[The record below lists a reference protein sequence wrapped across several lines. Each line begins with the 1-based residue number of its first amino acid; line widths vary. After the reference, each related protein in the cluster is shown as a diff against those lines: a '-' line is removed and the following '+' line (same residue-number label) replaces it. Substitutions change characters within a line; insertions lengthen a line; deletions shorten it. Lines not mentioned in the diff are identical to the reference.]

1 MLNQN
6 FHEKV
11 VLKPSQLTP
20 VSSPCDGVE
29 RTLLERNEN
38 SEYAISTTIV
48 EFKPNSFFN
57 EHVHDSGEELLVLE
71 GTFSDEFGDY
81 PAGTYLRN
89 PDNTSHIPFSK
100 DGCLIFVKLRQFMD
114 DDSTRIVKN
123 TNNLPWLQGLVSGLE
138 VMPLHQYKSEHV
150 ALVKWEPNT
159 LFNTHKHWG
168 GEEILVIDG
177 VFYDEYGSYPKGS
190 WIRSPHLSSHKPFT
204 KSEGAIIFVKT
215 GHLL

>member
-11 VLKPSQLTP
+11 VLKSSQLTP

-48 EFKPNSFFN
+48 EFKPNSFFD

-100 DGCLIFVKLRQFMD
+100 DGCLIFVKLIIESCLTEPPSEISCFRDM
-114 DDSTRIVKN
+114 T
-123 TNNLPWLQGLVSGLE
+123 L
-138 VMPLHQYKSEHV
+138 YAKSWTMIG
-150 ALVKWEPNT
+150 AQ
-159 LFNTHKHWG
+159 
-168 GEEILVIDG
+168 
-177 VFYDEYGSYPKGS
+177 
-190 WIRSPHLSSHKPFT
+190 
-204 KSEGAIIFVKT
+204 KS
-215 GHLL
+215 

>member
-11 VLKPSQLTP
+11 VLESSQLTP

-71 GTFSDEFGDY
+71 GTFSDEFG
-81 PAGTYLRN
+81 
-89 PDNTSHIPFSK
+89 
-100 DGCLIFVKLRQFMD
+100 
-114 DDSTRIVKN
+114 
-123 TNNLPWLQGLVSGLE
+123 
-138 VMPLHQYKSEHV
+138 
-150 ALVKWEPNT
+150 
-159 LFNTHKHWG
+159 
-168 GEEILVIDG
+168 
-177 VFYDEYGSYPKGS
+177 
-190 WIRSPHLSSHKPFT
+190 LSCWN
-204 KSEGAIIFVKT
+204 IY
-215 GHLL
+215 

>member
-11 VLKPSQLTP
+11 VLKSSQLTP

-81 PAGTYLRN
+81 PAGTYIRN
-89 PDNTSHIPFSK
+89 PHNTKHSPF
-100 DGCLIFVKLRQFMD
+100 I
-114 DDSTRIVKN
+114 KN
-123 TNNLPWLQGLVSGLE
+123 
-138 VMPLHQYKSEHV
+138 
-150 ALVKWEPNT
+150 
-159 LFNTHKHWG
+159 LFSDIK
-168 GEEILVIDG
+168 
-177 VFYDEYGSYPKGS
+177 
-190 WIRSPHLSSHKPFT
+190 R
-204 KSEGAIIFVKT
+204 
-215 GHLL
+215 